1 MYLLTH
7 SVPIGFVSS
16 GSKYVRIIIV
26 NLEFKWHSELYQS
39 ELGHEHPSMSPL
51 SLATPEPL
59 NSFYMENFMNDA
71 FTIIRNF

>member
-26 NLEFKWHSELYQS
+26 NLEFKWLSQLYQS
-39 ELGHEHPSMSPL
+39 ELGHEHP
-51 SLATPEPL
+51 
-59 NSFYMENFMNDA
+59 
-71 FTIIRNF
+71 